1 MAISEDR
8 THPRTDDERSDQRWA
23 GRMYTIDEF
32 MALPDESP
40 HLEFDDGVVTQ
51 KVAPKPVHSSVQGL
65 LTTLFNQIAS
75 PHRLGIAFSELRFVT
90 PTWAPIPDVSF
101 YRRERIRRRGR
112 HLPSEMFEPPD
123 LAVEIVS
130 PEQSVTDQIKKCL
143 RYIALGVRVVLLVDP
158 QPETVLVFR
167 PGQPLLLLQADDRIV
182 LDDVLPGFELTV
194 SGMFD
199 ALAPDWL
206 DDEIAVDEP
215 ASEHPGS
222 D

>member
-1 MAISEDR
+1 
-8 THPRTDDERSDQRWA
+8 
-23 GRMYTIDEF
+23 
-32 MALPDESP
+32 
-40 HLEFDDGVVTQ
+40 
-51 KVAPKPVHSSVQGL
+51 
-65 LTTLFNQIAS
+65 
-75 PHRLGIAFSELRFVT
+75 
-90 PTWAPIPDVSF
+90 
-101 YRRERIRRRGR
+101 
-112 HLPSEMFEPPD
+112 
-123 LAVEIVS
+123 
-130 PEQSVTDQIKKCL
+130 
-143 RYIALGVRVVLLVDP
+143 VDP